1 MDKKRIAAVFVAGM
15 FSINLIG
22 CNSQNVQD
30 AYNIRDSYSL
40 IISDDGKR
48 SQDTTKKTYEQ

>member
-30 AYNIRDSYSL
+30 AYKYKRFLFLDNIR
-40 IISDDGKR
+40 
-48 SQDTTKKTYEQ
+48 